1 MTSSSP
7 HPASAR
13 TTQHTCAPVR
23 SHSLS
28 ILVAG
33 LFLAG
38 FVLVSVCDRS
48 IHQTLAWTLPSRRM
62 HEHEL
67 WYRLLR
73 NLGSLWT
80 WLIIGIGLLVSD
92 TIRLRTRSPTPSTPH
107 DPPSPI
113 PHPPHPQSQSQKH
126 APFWF
131 NRGLF
136 IIFSATAAGLLAEIL
151 KRLIGRERPT
161 RIINDELVYQ
171 GYRFKGLLQG
181 FVDSSNLGLPSSH
194 AATAAGGVFAICYL
208 WPKAPPIGQLGIWLI
223 GLVAVLG
230 CSLTRILAGAHFAS
244 DVYAGMVIGWASAW
258 LLSHLLPGEGLS
270 ELQTGAGDLVP

>member
-1 MTSSSP
+1 MTSSSR
-7 HPASAR
+7 HPPSAR
-13 TTQHTCAPVR
+13 TTTHTCAPAR
-23 SHSLS
+23 SRSLS

-38 FVLVSVCDRS
+38 FVIVSVFDRS
-48 IHQTLAWTLPSRRM
+48 IHQTLAWTLSSRRM

-80 WLIIGIGLLVSD
+80 WLIVGIGLLVFD
-92 TIRLRTRSPTPSTPH
+92 TIRLRTRPPTPH
-107 DPPSPI
+107 
-113 PHPPHPQSQSQKH
+113 PHPQKH